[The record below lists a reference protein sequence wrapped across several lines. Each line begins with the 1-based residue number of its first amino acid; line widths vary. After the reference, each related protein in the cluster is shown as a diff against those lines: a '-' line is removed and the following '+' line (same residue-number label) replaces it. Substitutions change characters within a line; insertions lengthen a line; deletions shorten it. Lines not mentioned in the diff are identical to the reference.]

1 MITTRMLALPA
12 FALVAIL
19 AGCNDKQKAAQADLL
34 NQNEEL
40 TKQLDEGK
48 DKLNAMGEQL
58 ARVQQQ
64 ANDLQSQL
72 EACNQ
77 RAGAP
82 APAEKATVADA
93 KDFQGIDGVEATVQD
108 GDIHLTI
115 ANSLLFD
122 SGKTSLK
129 DTSKKSL
136 DKVASTIREKY
147 GTREILVVGYTDSD
161 PIRRSTYTS
170 NYHLG
175 FERAYSVR
183 GYLDH
188 KGVTGSHM
196 GLVSFGP
203 DRPDG
208 SKEKSRRVEVIVTSK
223 STDGNDGATANVEN
237 PRNAPAAADK
247 VAAPKSST
255 SAAAARSTGSKSA
268 ASTSSV
274 RKASTGRTAS
284 STTSGSTTSGN

>member
-1 MITTRMLALPA
+1 MGAGRGGPVASSQSPAAAAVSVAPGPPGTTTPPPEPRPA
-12 FALVAIL
+12 G
-19 AGCNDKQKAAQADLL
+19 AGCGCVSAP
-34 NQNEEL
+34 
-40 TKQLDEGK
+40 T
-48 DKLNAMGEQL
+48 
-58 ARVQQQ
+58 
-64 ANDLQSQL
+64 S
-72 EACNQ
+72 
-77 RAGAP
+77 GAP

-93 KDFQGIDGVEATVQD
+93 KDFQGIEGVEATVQD

-161 PIRRSTYTS
+161 PIRRSTYSS

-223 STDGNDGATANVEN
+223 SATSNDGATAGIES
-237 PRNAPAAADK
+237 PRNTPAAADK
-247 VAAPKSST
+247 VAAPKSTT

-284 STTSGSTTSGN
+284 STASGSTTPGSTASGK

>member
-34 NQNEEL
+34 NQNEDL
-40 TKQLDEGK
+40 TKQLEDGK

-208 SKEKSRRVEVIVTSK
+208 SKEKSRRVEVIVTQK
-223 STDGNDGATANVEN
+223 STDGNDGTTASVEN
-237 PRNAPAAADK
+237 PRNAPASADK
-247 VAAPKSST
+247 VAAPKSSS

-284 STTSGSTTSGN
+284 STTSGK

>member
-19 AGCNDKQKAAQADLL
+19 AGCNDKQKAAQAELL

-93 KDFQGIDGVEATVQD
+93 KDFQGIEGVEATVQD

-129 DTSKKSL
+129 DSSKKSL

-147 GTREILVVGYTDSD
+147 GEREIIVVGYTDSD
-161 PIRRSTYTS
+161 PIRKSTYTS

-196 GLVSFGP
+196 GLMSFGP

-208 SKEKSRRVEVIVTSK
+208 TKEKSRRVEVIVTSK
-223 STDGNDGATANVEN
+223 SSATEGTATAGTET
-237 PRNAPAAADK
+237 PRNAAESADRVTASK
-247 VAAPKSST
+247 TSSSTASSRSSTAKSS
-255 SAAAARSTGSKSA
+255 
-268 ASTSSV
+268 ASTSST
-274 RKASTGRTAS
+274 RAASSGRTSA
-284 STTSGSTTSGN
+284 TVTKPAAK